1 MLDITNYTEE
11 IFEKIKHVDL
21 EGNEFWYARE
31 IMKILE
37 YNEYRYFLPV
47 INRAK
52 NSCLKSIQLVTDH
65 FVQVHGMISIG
76 KGGRRE
82 VEDYRLSRY
91 ACYLIA
97 QNGDPK
103 KKVIALA
110 QTYFAVQTRKQEL
123 IDEEYKTLSE
133 DERRLRVRKQ
143 VSKGNYGLNR
153 TALKSGVKDLGEFHN
168 AGYKG
173 LYNGETA
180 NDIAKRKNLKYNQDI
195 LDHMGSTELA
205 DNLFRIVQTED
216 MLNEKKID
224 NEYEANLI
232 HFEVGK
238 KVRKAIKD
246 IGGTMPEDLPKP
258 ISSIKQIKKKDKK
271 DK

>member
-11 IFEKIKHVDL
+11 IFEKIKHVDQ

-65 FVQVHGMISIG
+65 FVQVHGMVDIG
-76 KGGRRE
+76 SNAKRK
-82 VEDYRLSRY
+82 VEDYKLSRY

-110 QTYFAVQTRKQEL
+110 QTYFAIQTRKQEL

-238 KVRKAIKD
+238 KVRNAIKD

-258 ISSIKQIKKKDKK
+258 LTSIKTIKKKDKK

>member
-11 IFEKIKHVDL
+11 IFEKIKHIDKY
-21 EGNEFWYARE
+21 GNEYWTARE
-31 IMKILE
+31 LMTALGYAKWQKFESVIDKAKDACINSD
-37 YNEYRYFLPV
+37 YNVSDQFTGAGKLS
-47 INRAK
+47 INV
-52 NSCLKSIQLVTDH
+52 N
-65 FVQVHGMISIG
+65 GG
-76 KGGRRE
+76 KRIIN
-82 VEDYRLSRY
+82 DYKLSRY

-97 QNGDPK
+97 QNGDSRK
-103 KKVIALA
+103 KTIALA
-110 QTYFAVQTRKQEL
+110 QTYFAIQTRKQEL

-216 MLNEKKID
+216 MLNEQKID

-258 ISSIKQIKKKDKK
+258 LTSIKTIKKKD
-271 DK
+271 